1 MPVPNTMK
9 IHQII
14 NNPDSENTILYRNL
28 CCFYQKSRPG
38 FCNCFD
44 VKPTNLLK
52 QIAVKKVAP
61 EKKVTVLSDVRNT
74 EENRQ
79 FFDLNKY
86 TPFNMNEVENISPSA
101 KGIKTNQN
109 KQKKRKLVNKNQ
121 KPQKK
126 RKTKHESSTDEDT
139 YSLHDSSEYYIS
151 DDDEYSH

>member
-1 MPVPNTMK
+1 M
-9 IHQII
+9 
-14 NNPDSENTILYRNL
+14 
-28 CCFYQKSRPG
+28 
-38 FCNCFD
+38 
-44 VKPTNLLK
+44 
-52 QIAVKKVAP
+52 KKVAP
-61 EKKVTVLSDVRNT
+61 EKKVTVLSDIRNT

-86 TPFNMNEVENISPSA
+86 TPFNMKEVENISPSA

-109 KQKKRKLVNKNQ
+109 TQKKRKLVNKNQ

-151 DDDEYSH
+151 DDDEYTVTKQTEELSENKYESEIKQKNRQKAKKWNIHVIKTQIQVGKGQIMRQ